1 MAEKES
7 SFTGRRIY
15 VVGNTCSGKST
26 VGRKIAK
33 KIDIPFVELDEI
45 NFLPNWV
52 GLSEHNPRL
61 FQAKIIEATKSDSW
75 VIAGSYGDH
84 IRATLWKDI
93 NLIVWLDLSI
103 PTILG
108 RLVRRS
114 WQRWRTHELL
124 WGTNYENFFKHLKI
138 WSNDS
143 LLFWA
148 VTQHA
153 KKRTEMLAT
162 ITNNPGLEIVRLRS
176 SKEID
181 SFMRSFL

>member
-1 MAEKES
+1 MIEKELKI
-7 SFTGRRIY
+7 TGRRIY

-26 VGRKIAK
+26 VGRKVASK
-33 KIDIPFVELDEI
+33 TDIPFVELDEI
-45 NFLPNWV
+45 NFLPNWF
-52 GLSEHNPRL
+52 GLNEHNPRL
-61 FQAKIIEATKSDSW
+61 FQAKIIEATKSNSW
-75 VIAGSYGDH
+75 VIAGSYEDH
-84 IRATLWKDI
+84 IRVTVWKDI
-93 NLIVWLDLSI
+93 NLIIWLDLPI
-103 PTILG
+103 ATILG

-114 WQRWRTHELL
+114 WKRWRTHELL

-153 KKRTEMLAT
+153 NKRKRMLA
-162 ITNNPGLEIVRLRS
+162 IVTNNSELEIVRLRS

-181 SFMRSFL
+181 SFLRSFH